1 MPMRT
6 NQAQLEML
14 GINIPTPHPR
24 HSRKITPKHIE
35 RIVSSI
41 HAVGWRG
48 AIIVDEENRIVAGVA
63 RWLGAKQLGM
73 DTIPAIRER
82 FLSEEQKLAFM
93 LADDRLVEL
102 GEWDDVVLNDNLT
115 HLFDSGANI
124 EITGFS
130 TADLDFGLVTKGGG
144 DEEPVELPD
153 ETVGAITRIGDVWHI
168 GPHRLICGD
177 ARDPAVWETLLG
189 DARAVMIF
197 ADPPYN
203 VKIGGFVSGLGKK
216 THREFVAGSGELSQ
230 PEFIAFLRAVFRNC
244 ARFSTNGSIHF
255 QCMDFRHMR
264 EMLDA
269 SDGVYTEFKQLLVWN
284 KGSGSMGTFYR
295 SQHELIFAFKS
306 GKGRHINN
314 FGLGEK
320 GRYRTNVL
328 DYPGQST
335 FGKGR
340 AQDLDDHPTVKPVAL
355 VADLIL
361 DCSNRGDLVVDPF
374 SGSGTT
380 LIAAHRANRVGA
392 AIELDPIYCDTTLRR
407 LAKASGLAVIHAD
420 GRSFEEVAAERQA
433 RGEA

>member
-14 GINIPTPHPR
+14 GIDIPTPHPR
-24 HSRKITPKHIE
+24 HARKITQKHIE

-41 HAVGWRG
+41 RATGWRG
-48 AIIVDEENRIVAGVA
+48 AIIIDEDNRIIAGVA
-63 RWLGAKQLGM
+63 RWLAAKQLGM

-82 FLSEEQKLAFM
+82 FLSEEQKTAFM

-102 GEWDDVVLNDNLT
+102 GEWDDDVLKDNLN
-115 HLFDSGANI
+115 HLFDSGCNV

-130 TADLDFGLVTKGGG
+130 TADLDFGLDAGKAQ

-153 ETVGAITRIGDVWHI
+153 ETVGAISRIGDVWHI
-168 GPHRLICGD
+168 GSHRLICGD
-177 ARDPAVWETLLG
+177 ARDPAVWEALLG
-189 DARAVMIF
+189 DARAAMVF
-197 ADPPYN
+197 ADGPYN

-216 THREFVAGSGELSQ
+216 QHREFVAASGELSQ
-230 PEFIAFLRAVFRNC
+230 AEFIAFLRAIFRNC
-244 ARFSTNGSIHF
+244 ARFSIDGSIHF
-255 QCMDFRHMR
+255 QCMDWRHMR

-269 SDGVYTEFKQLLVWN
+269 SDGVYSELKQLLIFDKQV
-284 KGSGSMGTFYR
+284 GGMGTFYR

-306 GKGRHINN
+306 GKARHINN

-328 DYPGQST
+328 SYPGANT
-335 FGKGR
+335 FRKGR
-340 AQDLDDHPTVKPVAL
+340 QQDLNDHPTVKPVAL

-361 DCSNRGDLVVDPF
+361 DCSNRGDLIVDPF

-380 LIAAHRANRVGA
+380 LIAAHRTNRVGA
-392 AIELDPIYCDTTLRR
+392 AIELDPLYCDTTLRR
-407 LAKASGLAVIHAD
+407 LAQASGLPIVHAD
-420 GRSFEEVAAERQA
+420 GRSFEAVAAERQA
-433 RGEA
+433 QGEA